1 MQPNPHR
8 PPKVGGSAAAL
19 NPGPALHS
27 AIQTARRDSAA
38 RRDGG
43 EEDGAAA
50 RVGLVRPA
58 NEGQQVLGTCS
69 PVDTVTYCILQARL
83 ARIRNKRITA
93 PEKDAVDD
101 CIAAV
106 RQLLGGGL

>member
-1 MQPNPHR
+1 MNGVKGFEDTTVLASGR
-8 PPKVGGSAAAL
+8 
-19 NPGPALHS
+19 
-27 AIQTARRDSAA
+27 
-38 RRDGG
+38 GG
-43 EEDGAAA
+43 EDRDE
-50 RVGLVRPA
+50 GLGLGCDAVA

-69 PVDTVTYCILQARL
+69 PVDTATYCILQARL

>member
-1 MQPNPHR
+1 MTR
-8 PPKVGGSAAAL
+8 

-27 AIQTARRDSAA
+27 AIQTVRRDPAA

-50 RVGLVRPA
+50 RVGLVITDT
-58 NEGQQVLGTCS
+58 NERQQVLGTCS
-69 PVDTVTYCILQARL
+69 PVDTVTYCILQTRL